1 MYMTGHTKPSNI
13 SSSSLIDSLASFPA
27 SEECNKDADDTLLFN
42 DLTYVCI
49 SCSTF
54 ILYFFYDVFRDDK
67 MTSSEKRS
75 SVCLSEKQIHTFFQL
90 LFKLPREV
98 EYSIVLLVMC
108 ECSRYSTV
116 ENNDFFSLDGEFQ
129 RVIFIYLEE
138 IYNFCFKLKDDE
150 E

>member
-1 MYMTGHTKPSNI
+1 
-13 SSSSLIDSLASFPA
+13 
-27 SEECNKDADDTLLFN
+27 
-42 DLTYVCI
+42 
-49 SCSTF
+49 
-54 ILYFFYDVFRDDK
+54 